1 VVSCIDDLAA
11 AGLLD
16 RTVDGGCERAVLT
29 RRGRLLGN
37 EVAAR
42 LLGALDQPSAVV
54 GTR

>member
-1 VVSCIDDLAA
+1 VAECVDDLVAME
-11 AGLLD
+11 LLSRSGD
-16 RTVDGGCERAVLT
+16 RAVLT

-42 LLGALDQPSAVV
+42 LLAAVDRAPSSA